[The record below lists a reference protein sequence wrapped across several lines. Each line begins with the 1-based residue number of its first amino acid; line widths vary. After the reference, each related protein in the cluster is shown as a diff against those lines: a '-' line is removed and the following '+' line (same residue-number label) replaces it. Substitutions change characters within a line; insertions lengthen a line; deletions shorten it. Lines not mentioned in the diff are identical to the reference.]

1 MVHVVFF
8 VEARPFLPYRAYFL
22 TNVGDNLVY
31 NLKLHESTTAML
43 HFSVTHIHMSYKY
56 SYLELLVGEATA
68 WTAGA
73 LDSDGRRPS

>member
-31 NLKLHESTTAML
+31 NLKPHESTAAML
-43 HFSVTHIHMSYKY
+43 HFSVTHI
-56 SYLELLVGEATA
+56 LL
-68 WTAGA
+68 
-73 LDSDGRRPS
+73 